1 MMPTKLLSLAQSPAD
16 RDEVNGLADKMALEI
31 IQESPKD
38 ELYLLFDQRGLA
50 LVKNELTLHGD
61 FTKMIKRLNPANLR
75 GELLVRAAKTKAP
88 QGVKAALDATAGL
101 GEDSLL
107 LAASGFEVDLYEYN
121 PIIAA
126 LLRDALRRAAQ
137 ETELK
142 EIVARM
148 HLIEA
153 DSKKAMLSLEKR
165 PDVILLDPMFPARRK
180 SALVKKKFQLIQNL
194 EQPCTDE
201 SELIQSAIAA
211 HPKKIVIKR
220 TLKGPILG
228 DIKPS
233 YAISGKGIRYD
244 CITLV

>member
-50 LVKNELTLHGD
+50 LVKNELILHGD

-107 LAASGFEVDLYEYN
+107 L
-121 PIIAA
+121 
-126 LLRDALRRAAQ
+126 
-137 ETELK
+137 
-142 EIVARM
+142 
-148 HLIEA
+148 
-153 DSKKAMLSLEKR
+153 KR